1 MGAGCPHTP
10 ELKIPAYAGIF
21 NMEGKLLFSLQTS
34 FSASLRCLCRF
45 AASGGALPHTPVGAL
60 PRHPAKGTRP
70 FGNPIPRFAR
80 GIQGF
85 Q

>member
-34 FSASLRCLCRF
+34 FIAVY
-45 AASGGALPHTPVGAL
+45 AASRRVVGLCPTPRSGRCPDTPPKGRVPLETQFRASRGG
-60 PRHPAKGTRP
+60 
-70 FGNPIPRFAR
+70 FR
-80 GIQGF
+80 GVQ
-85 Q
+85 